1 MTKPS
6 LLQVDLGTIIVMQ
19 PKIFIHALIRSPSKS
34 LTPRVQLCPE
44 PATNVQQFMIT
55 NALDHVG
62 LSYPILHVFHFSLN
76 PGVADFCSTIRSF
89 QRDFEDRGLPSKM
102 SIQSHSYV
110 ARILRSNTSSRDGN
124 CLRNNLR
131 YLRTDIKGGSV
142 SVDRSGPCITNSM
155 Y

>member
-1 MTKPS
+1 MCKNSHHSGEPGKQSAYILNRQRFLETRAVTKLS
-6 LLQVDLGTIIVMQ
+6 LLQVDLGMIIVMQ

-62 LSYPILHVFHFSLN
+62 LSYPILHVFRFSLN

-102 SIQSHSYV
+102 SIQSHS
-110 ARILRSNTSSRDGN
+110 
-124 CLRNNLR
+124 
-131 YLRTDIKGGSV
+131 
-142 SVDRSGPCITNSM
+142 
-155 Y
+155 